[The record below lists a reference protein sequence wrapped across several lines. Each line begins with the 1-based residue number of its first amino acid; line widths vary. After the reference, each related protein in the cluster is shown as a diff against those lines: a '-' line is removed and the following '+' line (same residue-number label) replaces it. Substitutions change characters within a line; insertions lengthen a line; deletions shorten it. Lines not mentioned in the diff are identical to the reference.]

1 MSYCSDN
8 SLLYES
14 LNLTA
19 SIGDLRLELLLDAS
33 FGPAPFHV
41 WLRNHNH
48 YAFEVHCLL
57 SGRGSF
63 IVDTDE
69 IPVQSGDVLIIGP
82 EVYHRFTEDLRHPI
96 RRYIL
101 QFNYTWARAT
111 GSDRRSLDPETHDIA
126 ATLEA
131 IRHYRFQ
138 DDGTIAGLLHGLK
151 KELDTAS
158 LGRYSCIQSLFV
170 LLILHLVR
178 SVKPQTYP
186 YQLPSKQKDDRRT
199 RIIDSFFHDCQP
211 IGSLEELAAQLNLS
225 PRQTNRVLNKY
236 YNTSFKQKLFETRL
250 EIAKDLL
257 IKSDKTVLQIAEE
270 VGYSGANN
278 FHDLFVKK
286 TGVTPA
292 QFRKLHRPAP

>member
-1 MSYCSDN
+1 MSYHSDN
-8 SLLYES
+8 SLSYES
-14 LNLTA
+14 LKITA
-19 SIGDLRLELLLDAS
+19 NIGDLRLELLLDAS
-33 FGPAPFHV
+33 FGPDPFNV
-41 WLRNHNH
+41 WPKNHNH
-48 YAFEVHCLL
+48 YAFEVHCFL
-57 SGRGSF
+57 SGRGSC

-69 IPVQSGDVLIIGP
+69 IPVQSGDVLIFGP
-82 EVYHRFTEDLRHPI
+82 EVYHRFKEAPSHPI
-96 RRYIL
+96 RRYIV
-101 QFNYTWARAT
+101 QFNYTRAT
-111 GSDRRSLDPETHDIA
+111 GSGRRGLDPETRDIA

-178 SVKPQTYP
+178 SVKLETYP
-186 YQLPSKQKDDRRT
+186 YQLPNKQKDDMRT
-199 RIIDSFFHDCQP
+199 RIIDMFFHDRQP

-236 YNTSFKQKLFETRL
+236 YNTSFKQKLFDTRL

-257 IKSDKTVLQIAEE
+257 INSDQTVLQIAEE

-278 FHDLFVKK
+278 FNDMFVKK

-292 QFRKLHRPAP
+292 KFRKLHRPDP